1 MKSNQNSN
9 KPNKSESKKTTSIK
23 EDQPDCF
30 SDLDK
35 VFPMEPDGLR
45 HTPELCL
52 ACSVKTDCLRTAVNK
67 KQGIKVHAERLD
79 REYHSGIIGFFQRWT
94 KKKELHR
101 KMNS

>member
-1 MKSNQNSN
+1 MN
-9 KPNKSESKKTTSIK
+9 PKKQPLYK

-35 VFPMEPDGLR
+35 VFPMGSDGLR
-45 HTPELCL
+45 HTPEFCL
-52 ACSVKTDCLRTAVNK
+52 ACPAKTDCLRAAINK
-67 KQGIKVHAERLD
+67 KQGFKAHAERLD
-79 REYHSGIIGFFQRWT
+79 RAYNSGMIGFFQRWA